1 MVVNLVCATHMHMQ
15 LALSASSPIF
25 RGYLADIDCRWPVI
39 SGSVDDR
46 TDEERGVKVSEFNGL
61 KYRHIHVFCMDQ
73 FLATCKS

>member
-1 MVVNLVCATHMHMQ
+1 MQ

-46 TDEERGVKVSEFNGL
+46 TDEERGKKVREKKFNDKTVCNCYHGL
-61 KYRHIHVFCMDQ
+61 KLIN
-73 FLATCKS
+73 FLSSPSKRTSL

>member
-1 MVVNLVCATHMHMQ
+1 MHMQ

-46 TDEERGVKVSEFNGL
+46 TDEERGVKVSEFIIRVCLVWIN
-61 KYRHIHVFCMDQ
+61 
-73 FLATCKS
+73 T

>member
-1 MVVNLVCATHMHMQ
+1 MQ

-46 TDEERGVKVSEFNGL
+46 TDEERGKKVREKKLTIKLFAIAKINFS
-61 KYRHIHVFCMDQ
+61 
-73 FLATCKS
+73 LAPQRGQICDSQVSL

>member
-1 MVVNLVCATHMHMQ
+1 MLSDLGYNSRKYTSPEQCRDIIIVTVFFMINYKIAFLQ

-46 TDEERGVKVSEFNGL
+46 TDEERGKKVS
-61 KYRHIHVFCMDQ
+61 
-73 FLATCKS
+73 

>member
-1 MVVNLVCATHMHMQ
+1 MSIAADNVVIIYRDKFMQ

-46 TDEERGVKVSEFNGL
+46 TDEERGKKVREKKLTIKLFA
-61 KYRHIHVFCMDQ
+61 I
-73 FLATCKS
+73 ATMA